1 MRTGFVLAL
10 ALLAAACGGAATSTS
25 PSASDSNGAA
35 IAVPPPASPTSKARV
50 APPEP
55 ALPDGDGARAAGTT
69 TEASLTAQMREHLVG
84 LAAEPLEPDAVL
96 YRDGNER
103 MLAGDMAT
111 ARRKLFELI
120 QKFPNS
126 RLVPYAYLG
135 FAEQFLAEA
144 ATDASKYPLAQQA
157 FEKVIQYPPP
167 SNHAYAY
174 AWHRLGRAFAGMN
187 DADHAARAEQRAIDA
202 AKQNPGLP
210 LATETAEVARNAR

>member
-1 MRTGFVLAL
+1 VRTSLVPAL
-10 ALLAAACGGAATSTS
+10 AFFAVACGGAATTPTPS
-25 PSASDSNGAA
+25 PNDPNGAA
-35 IAVPPPASPTSKARV
+35 IAVPPPTSPTAKARV

-55 ALPDGDGARAAGTT
+55 ALPDGPGTHAAAAT
-69 TEASLTAQMREHLVG
+69 TEESLTAQMREHLVG
-84 LAAEPLEPDAVL
+84 LAAEPLEPDGVL
-96 YRDGNER
+96 YREGNER

-135 FAEQFLAEA
+135 FAEGFLAEG
-144 ATDASKYPLAQQA
+144 ATDASKYALAQQG
-157 FEKVIQYPPP
+157 FEKVTQYPPP
-167 SNHAYAY
+167 LNHAYAY

-187 DADHAARAEQRAIDA
+187 DAAHAARAEQRAIDA

-210 LATETAEVARNAR
+210 LAAETAELARTAR